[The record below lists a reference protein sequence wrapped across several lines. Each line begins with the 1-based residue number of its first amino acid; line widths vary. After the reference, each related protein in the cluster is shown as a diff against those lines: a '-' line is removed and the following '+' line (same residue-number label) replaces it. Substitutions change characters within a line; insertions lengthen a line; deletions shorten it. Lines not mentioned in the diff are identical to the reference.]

1 MDEYED
7 LDMYEGNPIHDIN
20 VDFDRHINTGE
31 LPEYFEEAVIDIFI
45 DNLNDWDW
53 YEHLI

>member
-7 LDMYEGNPIHDIN
+7 LDMYEGNPVHDIN
-20 VDFDRHINTGE
+20 VDFDRHINTDE